1 MPVSRRKLVL
11 LGVSATAIVS
21 AGFIVSGMLPGSAL
35 AQEARAP
42 VGPIE
47 IVVPSS
53 AGSTPDVLM
62 RRAAQIW
69 NEEKIIENPIVIQ
82 NRPGGAWTVGMNYV
96 LDRPGDENIVLS
108 LAEPVFSTPIVQGT
122 EPVYN
127 KFTPLGVF
135 VQTQLMVIAQP
146 DHEANNLAEL
156 VAIAKEKPQQVKM
169 AGSSK
174 GSTDDQ
180 VSGLIEKA
188 GDVDL
193 TFIPHDGGGAAQ
205 STFLGGNTDV
215 ITVTID
221 EALPHIEAGK
231 AKPLALL
238 TEERRPEPALKDIPT
253 AKEQGVNVV
262 WGQVFGLV
270 GAPDLDPAV
279 AKWWDEKITA
289 LVESDA
295 WKKSIEENYLGSTY
309 THGDALPAFMDEVN
323 SSRKTI
329 LEQIGAA
336 KS

>member
-1 MPVSRRKLVL
+1 MPISRRNFVRTLGSGAAAVISTAYL
-11 LGVSATAIVS
+11 L
-21 AGFIVSGMLPGSAL
+21 SGSSV

-47 IVVPSS
+47 ITVPAS

-82 NRPGGAWTVGMNYV
+82 NRPGGAWTVGMNY
-96 LDRPGDENIVLS
+96 LLERPGDENIVLS

-122 EPVYN
+122 DPVYN

-135 VQTQLMVIAQP
+135 VQTQLVVLAQP
-146 DHEANNLAEL
+146 DHEANTLAEL

-180 VSGLIEKA
+180 VAGLIEKA
-188 GDVDL
+188 GGVDI

-205 STFLGGNTDV
+205 ATFLGGNTDLV
-215 ITVTID
+215 TVTID
-221 EALPHIEAGK
+221 EALPHMEAGK
-231 AKPLALL
+231 AKPLAILN
-238 TEERRPEPALKDIPT
+238 EERRPEEALKDIPT
-253 AKEQGVNVV
+253 AKEQGVDVV

-270 GAPDLDPAV
+270 GAPELDPAV

-289 LVESDA
+289 LVESEA
-295 WKKSIEENYLGSTY
+295 WKKSIADNYLGSDY
-309 THGDALPAFMDEVN
+309 THGADLPAFMDDVN
-323 SSRKTI
+323 AKRKDVLT
-329 LEQIGAA
+329 LIGAA

>member
-1 MPVSRRKLVL
+1 MPVSARNFARTLGAGAAAAISAAFL
-11 LGVSATAIVS
+11 L
-21 AGFIVSGMLPGSAL
+21 SGASV

-47 IVVPSS
+47 IVIPSS
-53 AGSTPDVLM
+53 AGSTPDVLW

-96 LDRPGDENIVLS
+96 LERPGDENIILA

-127 KFTPLGVF
+127 KFTPIGVP
-135 VQTQLMVIAQP
+135 VQTQLIVLAQP

-180 VSGLIEKA
+180 VAGLIEKA
-188 GDVDL
+188 GGVDI

-205 STFLGGNTDV
+205 ATFLGGNTDIV
-215 ITVTID
+215 TVTID
-221 EALPHIEAGK
+221 EALPHMEAGK
-231 AKPLALL
+231 AKPLAIL
-238 TEERRPEPALKDIPT
+238 TEERRTEDALKDIPT
-253 AKEQGVNVV
+253 AKEQGVDVV
-262 WGQVFGLV
+262 WGQIHGLV

-279 AKWWDEKITA
+279 AKWWDEKLTA
-289 LVESDA
+289 LVESEA
-295 WKKSIEENYLGSTY
+295 WKKSIADNYLGGEY
-309 THGDALPAFMDEVN
+309 THGEELPAFMDEVN
-323 SSRKTI
+323 SSRKDVLT
-329 LEQIGAA
+329 LIGAA